1 LATRKSIN
9 MKKFRLSKIV
19 GILLIILGAI
29 GFIISLIAALDQQ
42 TLLFV
47 TGNEVPLNNT
57 NSSGLAAIASGII
70 IFVGGRLLEEHKK

>member
-1 LATRKSIN
+1 

-19 GILLIILGAI
+19 GILLIILGTI

>member
-1 LATRKSIN
+1 

-47 TGNEVPLNNT
+47 TENNVPLNNT